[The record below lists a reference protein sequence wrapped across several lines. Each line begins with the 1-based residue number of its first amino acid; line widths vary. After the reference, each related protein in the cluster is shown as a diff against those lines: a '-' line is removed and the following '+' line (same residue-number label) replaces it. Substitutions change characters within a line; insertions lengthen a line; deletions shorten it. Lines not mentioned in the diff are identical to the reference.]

1 MHIISRY
8 QHGASCTRI
17 HLYQIHGPVLA
28 PHSVEH
34 VFSFDM
40 SRRDALMV
48 DSTVRLLQNRCSVAA
63 ARQWLSILALESS
76 PGSASASQCTPA

>member
-1 MHIISRY
+1 MHIISRF
-8 QHGASCTRI
+8 QHGATCTRI
-17 HLYQIHGPVLA
+17 HLYQIQGPVLY

-63 ARQWLSILALESS
+63 ARQWLSILALESPPGS
-76 PGSASASQCTPA
+76 GSAS

>member
-1 MHIISRY
+1 MHIISRF
-8 QHGASCTRI
+8 QHGATCTRI
-17 HLYQIHGPVLA
+17 HLYQIEGPVLF

-48 DSTVRLLQNRCSVAA
+48 DSTVRLLQNRCSVSA

-76 PGSASASQCTPA
+76 PGSGSAS